1 MAENF
6 YGLTDTGKQRQN
18 NEDAFIAQPDGNSRY
33 IIACV
38 IDGVGGYSGGEVAA
52 ALARETILSRLA
64 KVGGQIIPLLADA
77 LHTANDKIREEK
89 QQVKKHDSM
98 ACVATLTVIDMEAN
112 QFYYAHVGDT
122 RLYLLRDASLV
133 KISHDQSFV
142 GFLEDSG
149 RLTEKEAMKHPKRN
163 EIDKALGFK
172 NIDTENGDYLE
183 TGQSPFL
190 PGDMLLLCSDGLTDM
205 VDKETITNILTDSA
219 SLKTKCANLV
229 NAANENG
236 GKDNITVV
244 LVENNKS
251 PKKHEATMPADN
263 IQARPEPSAAS
274 EAAENR
280 ADEVYTT
287 PTRPSSNKGII
298 GFLTLLVIC
307 LAAACA
313 WQYFNYNKQ
322 EPVPVAA
329 AVAPVKKA
337 PNAQELKL
345 QQAVNNCKGNDLL
358 LTDTVYKSPVLI
370 SQPITISRD
379 TLRIKAKGNIVL
391 QSDSGYTGPAFSLA
405 LNNKHIVLDSLSFRQ
420 FNVAIAG
427 YNNAV
432 ELNNVRFFN
441 CRQPLQNTFSFP
453 DGKYVSGSPVS
464 ASFIADS
471 IAKTKLPYGNGAR

>member
-18 NEDAFIAQPDGNSRY
+18 NEDAFIAQPDANKRY

-52 ALARETILSRLA
+52 ALARETILLRLA
-64 KVGGQIIPLLADA
+64 KIGEQIIPLLADA
-77 LHTANDKIREEK
+77 LHSANDKIREEK

-98 ACVATLTVIDMEAN
+98 ACVATLALVDVEAN

-149 RLTEKEAMKHPKRN
+149 RLTEKEAMNHPKRN

-172 NIDTENGDYLE
+172 NIDMANGDYLE

-205 VDKETITNILTDSA
+205 VDKETICNILVDKS
-219 SLKTKCANLV
+219 SLKTKCTNLV

-263 IQARPEPSAAS
+263 LQERPEPGIANAV
-274 EAAENR
+274 EENR
-280 ADEVYTT
+280 TDEVAIT
-287 PTRPSSNKGII
+287 PARSSSNKGLI

-313 WQYFNYNKQ
+313 WQYFNYSKQ
-322 EPVPVAA
+322 EPAPVVIA
-329 AVAPVKKA
+329 APVKKA
-337 PNAQELKL
+337 PNMQELKL
-345 QQAVNNCKGNDLL
+345 QQAINSCKGNDLL
-358 LTDTVYKSPVLI
+358 LIDTLYKSPVLI
-370 SQPITISRD
+370 SRPITINRD
-379 TLRIKAKGNIVL
+379 TLHIKAKGNIVL
-391 QSDSGYTGPAFSLA
+391 QSDSGYTGPAFSLSV
-405 LNNKHIVLDSLSFRQ
+405 NNRHILIDSLSFRQ
-420 FNVAIAG
+420 FNVAISS

-441 CRQPLQNTFSFP
+441 CRQPLQNIFSFP
-453 DGKYVSGSPVS
+453 DGKYINGSLVS
-464 ASFIADS
+464 ALFIADS
-471 IAKTKLPYGNGAR
+471 TAKTKLPNGYGAR